1 MFFPWGKDQ
10 KLLADQSAF
19 DHAPYERMKQYAPD
33 FEVKLWDFHATE
45 KLCAEFYPDIW
56 RVALSLPR
64 PMMLVNTLRWLMVYH
79 HGGISWQYDMNPL
92 RPMSAYLPSA
102 DKQCRVFTE
111 FEHDEAGRRLK
122 IHEPILEGKP
132 EESIRIPSQVFSAV
146 PRHRYMK
153 SVVDFIHERSKKYTF
168 KRDYDCQ
175 FITGNAAASTA
186 YDLFGK
192 NDPTVERV
200 GFVETRQMIK
210 IIYQGTWRTEKA
222 EVRGQKSEDGGQ
234 KAEGGRLKVE
244 ARDTGFGIRDA
255 RKILASAIKSLP
267 GYYWVKPHLHEVAF
281 RELRKQDGEIQH
293 STSKPE
299 TRLVRRSPEGED
311 GTPEHRIPNP
321 ASRIPSARG
330 GSAFGGHLESRSVCS
345 IDPGVVDAVASLIR
359 ERGFRA
365 VLNYPE
371 AHLPG
376 LKEKLGEG
384 VAYVGGDMVRG
395 TGSVWMNLL
404 HSRIPRVD
412 VVIMRNF
419 LDHIGTADAQEIL
432 QRLRAARVQFI
443 ISSHYPCLNVNWDNF
458 AGEWRPLSLSL
469 TPYSLAGPDGVV
481 DDDDR
486 MNRTDR
492 CLALFRI

>member
-1 MFFPWGKDQ
+1 
-10 KLLADQSAF
+10 
-19 DHAPYERMKQYAPD
+19 
-33 FEVKLWDFHATE
+33 
-45 KLCAEFYPDIW
+45 
-56 RVALSLPR
+56 
-64 PMMLVNTLRWLMVYH
+64 MVYH

-200 GFVETRQMIK
+200 GVVETRQMIK
-210 IIYQGTWRTEKA
+210 IIYEGTWRTEATKVA
-222 EVRGQKSEDGGQ
+222 GSDIRVAASNEASSWFLVLSSW
-234 KAEGGRLKVE
+234 LK
-244 ARDTGFGIRDA
+244 RWLKG
-255 RKILASAIKSLP
+255 LP
-267 GYYWVKPHLHEVAF
+267 GYYRIKPHLHEVAF
-281 RELRKQDGEIQH
+281 RELRKRNGESQH
-293 STSKPE
+293 AISNPDTPL
-299 TRLVRRSPEGED
+299 RLSASQ
-311 GTPEHRIPNP
+311 GTARYPNTEHPP
-321 ASRIPSARG
+321 
-330 GSAFGGHLESRSVCS
+330 RSVCS

-359 ERGFRA
+359 ERGFRS

-481 DDDDR
+481 DDGDR

>member
-33 FEVKLWDFHATE
+33 FEVKLWDFNATE
-45 KLCAEFYPDIW
+45 KLCTEFYPDIW

-200 GFVETRQMIK
+200 GVIETRQMIK

-244 ARDTGFGIRDA
+244 ALDARQRRIRLWRTGFGIRDA
-255 RKILASAIKSLP
+255 RKILVSAIKSLP

-293 STSKPE
+293 STCNPD
-299 TRLVRRSPEGED
+299 TRHP
-311 GTPEHRIPNP
+311 TPEHRTPNTDLSGEAQRAKTEHP
-321 ASRIPSARG
+321 P
-330 GSAFGGHLESRSVCS
+330 RSVCS

-432 QRLRAARVQFI
+432 RRLRVAGVQYL
-443 ISSHYPCLNVNWDNF
+443 ISTNYPCLNVNWDNF

-469 TPYSLAGPDGVV
+469 TPYGLAGPDGVV
-481 DDDDR
+481 DDGDR